1 MLLFVILGAKVIKR
15 CKICKKKQSIFRIL
29 MYLCAQHKMTLHMNI
44 RMSIIL
50 STGIIMARYGYDQMT
65 PTLWLILLLVMT
77 SMAIVLR
84 KWIQSQCILFYICLF
99 LLGGLL
105 TSYQECRNRKPVTY
119 FTMDELSEQD
129 RFLTTAQERRAEIEQ
144 KLKGLGIEN
153 EDFGVIAAM
162 AMGDKTALD
171 KDTKEVYS
179 VAGASHVLA
188 VSGLHISIIFQLLI
202 MLLGGNRRHIFVILS
217 ALVAIWMY
225 VLFIGMPASAVRSA
239 TMLSVY
245 GFVTMTRRNKDSLRS
260 LSIAFTIM
268 LLCNPLYL
276 FDLSFQMSFAAVGSI
291 IVFLPLLSSLYH
303 PTHRLSQWIWG
314 MLCVSAAAQIG
325 TLPLIT
331 YYFGRISC
339 YSLLTTFIAI
349 PAAMGIL
356 YLCCMLMLMSPF
368 LLLSPTV
375 SLFSWPITWVAK
387 ALVVI
392 THFANTAFH
401 LTSLAPGASIDGIHL
416 PLPILFIIYAALG
429 LVYAGWIKMK
439 RIRNKMARSQEDFSP
454 ENALFTNYR

>member
-15 CKICKKKQSIFRIL
+15 CKLCKKKQSIFRIL

-50 STGIIMARYGYDQMT
+50 STGIIMARYGYDQIS
-65 PTLWLILLLVMT
+65 PALWLILLLIMT
-77 SMAIVLR
+77 SMAIILR
-84 KWIQSQCILFYICLF
+84 KWIQSQHILLYICLF

-105 TSYQECRNRKPVTY
+105 TSYQEYREQKPTSY
-119 FTMDELSEQD
+119 FTTNELSELD
-129 RFLTTAQERRAEIEQ
+129 RFQITAQERRAETEQ
-144 KLKGLGIEN
+144 KMKGLGIEN

-162 AMGDKTALD
+162 ALGDKTVLN
-171 KDTKEVYS
+171 KDTKEIYS
-179 VAGASHVLA
+179 IAGASHVLA
-188 VSGLHISIIFQLLI
+188 ISGLHISIIFQLLI
-202 MLLGGNRRHIFVILS
+202 MLLGGNRRHIFIIFS
-217 ALVAIWMY
+217 ALLAIWMY

-245 GFVTMTRRNKDSLRS
+245 GFTTISRRNKNSLQS
-260 LSIAFTIM
+260 LSFSFTIM
-268 LLCNPLYL
+268 LLWNPLYL
-276 FDLSFQMSFAAVGSI
+276 FDISFQMSFAAVGSI
-291 IVFLPLLSSLYH
+291 IVFMPLLSSLYH

-349 PAAMGIL
+349 PAATGIL
-356 YLCCMLMLMSPF
+356 FLCCMLMLLSPF

-375 SLFSWPITWVAK
+375 ALVSWLTSWIAK
-387 ALVVI
+387 ALVSI

-401 LTSLAPGASIDGIHL
+401 LISLAPGACIDGIHL
-416 PLPILFIIYAALG
+416 SLPILFIIYAIMG
-429 LVYAGWIKMK
+429 LVYAGWMKMRRIK
-439 RIRNKMARSQEDFSP
+439 NKMARSQEDFSP
-454 ENALFTNYR
+454 ENALFTNHR

>member
-15 CKICKKKQSIFRIL
+15 CKLCKKKLSIFRIL
-29 MYLCAQHKMTLHMNI
+29 MYLCAQYKVTLHMNI

-50 STGIIMARYGYDQMT
+50 SAGIIMARYGYDQIS
-65 PTLWLILLLVMT
+65 PALWLILLLIMT
-77 SMAIVLR
+77 SMAIILR
-84 KWIQSQCILFYICLF
+84 KWIQSQHILLYICLF

-105 TSYQECRNRKPVTY
+105 TSYQEYREQKPTSY
-119 FTMDELSEQD
+119 FTTNELSELD
-129 RFLTTAQERRAEIEQ
+129 RFQITAQERRAETEQ
-144 KLKGLGIEN
+144 KMKGLGIEN

-162 AMGDKTALD
+162 ALGDKTALD

-202 MLLGGNRRHIFVILS
+202 MLLGGNRRHIFVIFS
-217 ALVAIWMY
+217 ALLAIWMY

-245 GFVTMTRRNKDSLRS
+245 GFATISRRNGNSLLS
-260 LSIAFTIM
+260 LSTAFTIM
-268 LLCNPLYL
+268 LLWNPLYL

-291 IVFLPLLSSLYH
+291 IVFMPLLSSLYH
-303 PTHRLSQWIWG
+303 PTHRLSQWIWS

-349 PAAMGIL
+349 PAATGIL
-356 YLCCMLMLMSPF
+356 YLCCMLMLLSPF

-375 SLFSWPITWVAK
+375 TLASWLTGWVAK
-387 ALVVI
+387 ALVSI

-401 LTSLAPGASIDGIHL
+401 LISLAPGASIDGIHL
-416 PLPILFIIYAALG
+416 SLPALFCIYAVIG
-429 LVYAGWIKMK
+429 LVYAGWVRIK

-454 ENALFTNYR
+454 ENALFMNHR

>member
-15 CKICKKKQSIFRIL
+15 CKLCKKKQSIFRIL

-50 STGIIMARYGYDQMT
+50 STGIIMARYGYDQMN

-84 KWIQSQCILFYICLF
+84 KWLQSQCILFYICLF

-202 MLLGGNRRHIFVILS
+202 MLLGGNRHHIFVILS

-276 FDLSFQMSFAAVGSI
+276 FDLSFQMSFAA
-291 IVFLPLLSSLYH
+291 
-303 PTHRLSQWIWG
+303 
-314 MLCVSAAAQIG
+314 AQIG

-375 SLFSWPITWVAK
+375 SLFSWLITWVAK

-454 ENALFTNYR
+454 ENALFINYR

>member
-15 CKICKKKQSIFRIL
+15 CKLCKKKLPIFRIL
-29 MYLCAQHKMTLHMNI
+29 MYLCAQYKVTLHMNI

-50 STGIIMARYGYDQMT
+50 SAGIIMARYGYDQIS
-65 PTLWLILLLVMT
+65 PALWLILLLIMT
-77 SMAIVLR
+77 SMAIILR
-84 KWIQSQCILFYICLF
+84 KWIQSQHILLYICLF

-105 TSYQECRNRKPVTY
+105 TSYQEYREQKPTSY
-119 FTMDELSEQD
+119 FTTNELSELD
-129 RFLTTAQERRAEIEQ
+129 RFQITAQERRAETEQ
-144 KLKGLGIEN
+144 KMKGLGIEN

-162 AMGDKTALD
+162 ALGDKTVLD
-171 KDTKEVYS
+171 KDTKEIYS
-179 VAGASHVLA
+179 IAGASHVLA
-188 VSGLHISIIFQLLI
+188 ISGLHISIIFQLLI
-202 MLLGGNRRHIFVILS
+202 MLLGGNRRHIFIIFS
-217 ALVAIWMY
+217 ALLAIWMY

-245 GFVTMTRRNKDSLRS
+245 GFATISRRNGNSLQS
-260 LSIAFTIM
+260 LSFSFTIM
-268 LLCNPLYL
+268 LLWNPLYL
-276 FDLSFQMSFAAVGSI
+276 FDISFQMSFAAVGSI
-291 IVFLPLLSSLYH
+291 IVFMPLLSSLYH

-349 PAAMGIL
+349 PAATGIL
-356 YLCCMLMLMSPF
+356 YLCCMLMLLSPF

-375 SLFSWPITWVAK
+375 APASWLTGWVAK
-387 ALVVI
+387 ALVSI

-401 LTSLAPGASIDGIHL
+401 LTSLAPGACIDGIHL
-416 PLPILFIIYAALG
+416 SLPILFIIYAIMG
-429 LVYAGWIKMK
+429 LVYAGWMKIRRIK
-439 RIRNKMARSQEDFSP
+439 NKMARSQEDFSP
-454 ENALFTNYR
+454 ENALFIYHR

>member
-15 CKICKKKQSIFRIL
+15 CKLCKKKQSIFRIL
-29 MYLCAQHKMTLHMNI
+29 MYLCAQHKVTLHMNI
-44 RMSIIL
+44 RMNIIL
-50 STGIIMARYGYDQMT
+50 SAGIIIARYGYDQM
-65 PTLWLILLLVMT
+65 PPVLWLILLLVMT
-77 SMAIVLR
+77 GMAIILR
-84 KWIQSQCILFYICLF
+84 KWILSQHILLYICMF

-105 TSYQECRNRKPVTY
+105 TSYQEYREQKPDTY
-119 FTMDELSEQD
+119 FTIDELSELD
-129 RFLTTAQERRAEIEQ
+129 RFQITAQERRAETEQ
-144 KLKGLGIEN
+144 KMKGLGIEN
-153 EDFGVIAAM
+153 EDFGVITAM
-162 AMGDKTALD
+162 ALGDKTALD

-179 VAGASHVLA
+179 VAGANHVLA

-202 MLLGGNRRHIFVILS
+202 MLLGGNRRHIFVIFS
-217 ALVAIWMY
+217 ALLAIWMY
-225 VLFIGMPASAVRSA
+225 VLFIGVPASAVRSA

-245 GFVTMTRRNKDSLRS
+245 GFVMMTRRKGESLHL
-260 LSIAFTIM
+260 LSTALTFM
-268 LLCNPLYL
+268 LLWNPLYL

-291 IVFLPLLSSLYH
+291 IVFMPLLSSLYH
-303 PTHRLSQWIWG
+303 PAHRLSQWIWS

-349 PAAMGIL
+349 PAATGIL
-356 YLCCMLMLMSPF
+356 YLCCMLMLLSPF

-375 SLFSWPITWVAK
+375 APASWLTSWIAK
-387 ALVVI
+387 ALVSI

-401 LTSLAPGASIDGIHL
+401 LISLAPGASIDGIHL
-416 PLPILFIIYAALG
+416 PLPALFCIYAVIG
-429 LVYAGWIKMK
+429 LVYAGWVRIK

-454 ENALFTNYR
+454 ENALFMNHR